1 MPEPTTTVLEHPVT
15 SPAQPIPNG
24 RASATMNGTATDLR
38 ERRNIAAITGDIN
51 DAIEFVQERV
61 INRSEVIEQIFLAM
75 LIGEHVLL
83 ESRTGVG
90 KTLLAEQIFRMFE
103 GARTFKVQASK
114 EQQPDTYFG
123 GLLLDELKQG
133 RLIHNTD
140 GSLVESEFGFIDE
153 IFDANDYTLR
163 ALLSLLNER
172 ELIRG
177 VQRVQSNVHTVI
189 AATNYLRLSEI
200 TEALLDRFLFK
211 ALIHPD
217 KDSFYQYK
225 ISQQYLKNLGNAI
238 EPAKKI
244 QYVDLAYATR
254 AIRGEVPDYPIQA
267 APDVVYFMNLVIR
280 HYEVQRNRL
289 LQERPHESHLRSKDF
304 YISPRTQAKALDV
317 LRAIAFLHGRTYVER
332 SDIPKLHLL
341 LCTSGVGEEK
351 TLFLRSYDTL
361 VQLYQASSAFEQL
374 SSLLTL
380 EEILARLRHD
390 SALMS
395 KPITEIDGAPTRRSL
410 MTWARETL
418 GVSDPTAGHKRR
430 LAEGFL
436 QSIHPSTEDLKSLKA
451 HLEQEIKAVF
461 AGHAEHF

>member
-1 MPEPTTTVLEHPVT
+1 MPETTTSFFART
-15 SPAQPIPNG
+15 SAASSIPANG
-24 RASATMNGTATDLR
+24 SA
-38 ERRNIAAITGDIN
+38 RNTAAIITALK

-61 INRSEVIEQIFLAM
+61 VNREEVIEQIFLAM

-90 KTLLAEQIFRMFE
+90 KTLLADQIFRMFE
-103 GARTFKVQASK
+103 GARCFSVQASK

-123 GLLLDELKQG
+123 GLLLEELKQG
-133 RLIHNTD
+133 RLVHNTE

-177 VQRVQSNVHTVI
+177 VQRVHSNVHTVI

-217 KDSFYQYK
+217 KDAFFQYK

-238 EPAKKI
+238 EPPKKI
-244 QYVDLAYATR
+244 QYADLEYSTR
-254 AIRGEVPDYPIQA
+254 IVRGEVPEYHIQTM
-267 APDVVYFMNLVIR
+267 PELVYFMNLVVR

-289 LQERPHESHLRSKDF
+289 LQERPHEAHLRTKDF
-304 YISPRTQAKALDV
+304 YISPRTQAKSLDV
-317 LRAIAFLHGRTYVER
+317 LRAIAFLHGRTDAEK

-341 LCTSGVGEEK
+341 LCTAGIAEEK
-351 TLFLRSYDTL
+351 ALFQRSYDTL
-361 VQLYQASSAFEQL
+361 LQLYQASGAFDQL
-374 SSLLTL
+374 AALLTL
-380 EEILARLRHD
+380 EDVLARLRHD
-390 SALMS
+390 PTLMS
-395 KPITEIDGAPTRRSL
+395 KPITELGSAQSKRSIVA
-410 MTWARETL
+410 WAKETL
-418 GVSDPTAGHKRR
+418 GVADGTAAHKRR

-451 HLEQEIKAVF
+451 HLEQEIKVVF

>member
-1 MPEPTTTVLEHPVT
+1 MPETTTSVFAQVAPPSSPSRNGAARNT
-15 SPAQPIPNG
+15 S
-24 RASATMNGTATDLR
+24 
-38 ERRNIAAITGDIN
+38 AITSDLN
-51 DAIEFVQERV
+51 DAIEFVRERV
-61 INRSEVIEQIFLAM
+61 VNREEVIEQIFLAI

-90 KTLLAEQIFRMFE
+90 KTLLAEQVFRMFS
-103 GARTFKVQASK
+103 GAQCFKVQASK

-133 RLIHNTD
+133 RLIHNTE

-177 VQRVQSNVHTVI
+177 VQRMQSKVHTVI

-217 KDSFYQYK
+217 KDAFYQYK
-225 ISQQYLKNLGNAI
+225 ISQQYLKNLGNPI
-238 EPAKKI
+238 EPPNKI
-244 QYVDLAYATR
+244 HYEDLAYATH
-254 AIRGEVPDYPIQA
+254 IVRGEVPEYQIQT
-267 APDVVYFMNLVIR
+267 APDLVYFMNLVVR

-289 LQERPHESHLRSKDF
+289 LQERPHESHLRTKDF
-304 YISPRTQAKALDV
+304 YISPRTQAKSLDV
-317 LRAIAFLHGRTYVER
+317 LRAIAFLHGRNYAER
-332 SDIPKLHLL
+332 ADIPKLHLL
-341 LCTSGVGEEK
+341 LCTAGVAEEK
-351 TLFLRSYDTL
+351 ALFQRSYDTL
-361 VQLYQASSAFEQL
+361 VQLYQASSAFDQL
-374 SSLLTL
+374 AALLTL
-380 EEILARLRHD
+380 EDVLARLRHD
-390 SALMS
+390 PTLMS
-395 KPITEIDGAPTRRSL
+395 KSIVEIEGAPTKRSL
-410 MTWARETL
+410 VTWAKETL
-418 GVSDPTAGHKRR
+418 GVADASAGHKRR

-436 QSIHPSTEDLKSLKA
+436 QSIHPSTEDLKLLKA
-451 HLEQEIKAVF
+451 HLDQEIKVVF

>member
-1 MPEPTTTVLEHPVT
+1 MAEISSKTLSVSAV
-15 SPAQPIPNG
+15 SG
-24 RASATMNGTATDLR
+24 GASMNGAAS
-38 ERRNIAAITGDIN
+38 RNTSAIIAGVN

-61 INRSEVIEQIFLAM
+61 VNREEVVEQIFLAM
-75 LIGEHVLL
+75 LTGEHVLL

-90 KTLLAEQIFRMFE
+90 KTLLAEQVFRMFE
-103 GARTFKVQASK
+103 GARIFKVQASK

-177 VQRVQSNVHTVI
+177 VQRVHSNVHTVI

-217 KDSFYQYK
+217 KDAFFQYK

-238 EPAKKI
+238 EPPKKI
-244 QYVDLAYATR
+244 RYDDLAYA
-254 AIRGEVPDYPIQA
+254 AHIVRGEVPEYHVQVT
-267 APDVVYFMNLVIR
+267 PDLVYFMNLVVR

-289 LQERPHESHLRSKDF
+289 LHERPHEAHLRTKDF
-304 YISPRTQAKALDV
+304 YISPRTQAKSLDV
-317 LRAIAFLHGRTYVER
+317 LRAIAFLHGRVYAEKG
-332 SDIPKLHLL
+332 DIPKLHLL
-341 LCTSGVGEEK
+341 LCTAGIPEEK
-351 TLFLRSYDTL
+351 TLFQRSYDTL
-361 VQLYQASSAFEQL
+361 LQLYQVSGAFDQL
-374 SSLLTL
+374 AGLLTL
-380 EEILARLRHD
+380 DDVLSRLRHD
-390 SALMS
+390 PTLMS
-395 KPITEIDGAPTRRSL
+395 KPLTELEGVPTKRSIVA
-410 MTWARETL
+410 WAKETL
-418 GVSDPTAGHKRR
+418 GVADPSAAHKRR

-436 QSIHPSTEDLKSLKA
+436 QSIHPSTEDLKTLKA
-451 HLEQEIKAVF
+451 HLEQEIKTVF
-461 AGHAEHF
+461 AGHVEHF